1 MLAACRSVLL
11 LTRGCCCYCCRHVVL
26 VVHHVSSQ
34 RWGAL
39 GISRREELAYKE
51 LVFDS
56 LSDLLADY
64 KAG

>member
-1 MLAACRSVLL
+1 MLVI
-11 LTRGCCCYCCRHVVL
+11 
-26 VVHHVSSQ
+26 HHVPSQ

-51 LVFDS
+51 LVFES